1 MLCYFVMCHFMGIV
15 IFSTDFHLFVECVG
29 VFRIAVMFLSHW
41 WVLSHCGYV
50 LRPIVI
56 ILSLW
61 IYSKRC
67 MCEFFRLWFI
77 PNVVWCMSM
86 YKHEN
91 PPHGLSLV
99 NGWVI
104 TYHRYVWCY
113 GGMYCRHCVLFACL
127 HYYYT
132 KWWWKIQ

>member
-1 MLCYFVMCHFMGIV
+1 MGIV

-41 WVLSHCGYV
+41 WVLSHCGNVFIPLLLYYHCGFIPSGV
-50 LRPIVI
+50 
-56 ILSLW
+56 
-61 IYSKRC
+61 C
-67 MCEFFRLWFI
+67 MLFFRLWFI

-99 NGWVI
+99 NG
-104 TYHRYVWCY
+104 
-113 GGMYCRHCVLFACL
+113 
-127 HYYYT
+127 
-132 KWWWKIQ
+132 